1 MKLSMV
7 FQRAGEDPPEVLIT
21 TVRGV
26 VEIQPKKVLVE
37 LVEAERVLTGSMPLL
52 AFALVVKPGY
62 GWKSPLVSII

>member
-7 FQRAGEDPPEVLIT
+7 FQYSGLDPPEVLIT

-37 LVEAERVLTGSMPLL
+37 FVLAERILIGSMPLS
-52 AFALVVKPGY
+52 A
-62 GWKSPLVSII
+62 